1 MGQDERI
8 DGDHAPEDRDLLPKS
23 AGEIERDD
31 QIDKLDR
38 FFGGLN
44 PGVSVLIERVQPSW
58 CSGLLEEIQVTDDG
72 LDLDYLIDTWGGH
85 LLSLKMRG
93 KAGKL
98 VGGSYKVPLFTFP
111 PLRFGE
117 LLRPYDKG
125 GRFSQSDDSQ
135 TTPPVVVN
143 PPPGFDKILSAV
155 PAIMPFVIKLMEN
168 AEARNQQNMAMM
180 MQMMQANQNQGGGIT
195 DITKIGAMMG
205 ELNTIF
211 RQNSG
216 GGDQGGGE
224 VDFMAH
230 AMDVMKMFM
239 DNKSTPAQPQPQQ
252 PQPTQAR
259 LTSTSRRK
267 PNAGGPPSMAK
278 PQIPAATVTPLNPSR
293 DVAKQLAGMD
303 PDDISGTLI
312 DSISQMSPDKRDAAV
327 SKFMGEFQAYM
338 IETEG
343 LEGDEID
350 EDDDKRGVK

>member
-1 MGQDERI
+1 MGQDERT
-8 DGDHAPEDRDLLPKS
+8 DGDHAPEDGDQLPKS

-58 CSGLLEEIQVTDDG
+58 CNGLLEEIQVTDDG
-72 LDLDYLIDTWGGH
+72 LDLDYLIDTWGGQ

-98 VGGSYKVPLFTFP
+98 VGGSYKVPLYSYP

-117 LLRPYDKG
+117 RLHPYDKG
-125 GRFSQSDDSQ
+125 GRFSQGDD
-135 TTPPVVVN
+135 TPTAPPVVVN
-143 PPPGFDKILSAV
+143 PPGFDKILAAV
-155 PAIMPFVIKLMEN
+155 PAIMPFVLKLMEN
-168 AEARNQQNMAMM
+168 AEARNQQNMTMM

-195 DITKIGAMMG
+195 DIAKVSSMMG

-239 DNKSTPAQPQPQQ
+239 DNKPTPAQPKPQPQPQQ
-252 PQPTQAR
+252 AR
-259 LTSTSRRK
+259 LTSPSRPA
-267 PNAGGPPSMAK
+267 PNRGGPPASMAK
-278 PQIPAATVTPLNPSR
+278 PQIPAATVTTLNPSR